1 MNLVERRRQNRNK
14 TIRILTAIPTLFVI
28 ALLTYLNVVPLSNTI
43 GTIALVFALIL
54 LVTYIV
60 SVKKDK
66 ETEDEQQ

>member
-28 ALLTYLNVVPLSNTI
+28 ALLTYLDVVPLSNTI